1 MGIKHL
7 NQFLTEKCDN
17 HAIKKMHLSK
27 FSGKRIAVDASIYLY
42 RFMGEN
48 RFIEYMYLMIS
59 IFKEYDIDPIFIF
72 DGASPPEKKELL
84 DERRKNKKFAEDYM
98 VTFGKFWKSPDF
110 ETKYRQA
117 VYKTC
122 NAMLQRKLKPY
133 PNFIN
138 YLNAVSNCIITK
150 QDQSVFINWQ
160 SCIEKIFASKNLKSI
175 VLYCNILDILHII
188 GYYIR

>member
-59 IFKEYDIDPIFIF
+59 IFKEYKIDPIFIF
-72 DGASPPEKKELL
+72 DGASPPEKKRITGRAKKKQKIC
-84 DERRKNKKFAEDYM
+84 RRK
-98 VTFGKFWKSPDF
+98 V
-110 ETKYRQA
+110 Q
-117 VYKTC
+117 
-122 NAMLQRKLKPY
+122 
-133 PNFIN
+133 
-138 YLNAVSNCIITK
+138 
-150 QDQSVFINWQ
+150 
-160 SCIEKIFASKNLKSI
+160 
-175 VLYCNILDILHII
+175 
-188 GYYIR
+188 